1 MYPKINMEI
10 LFTLKLDPFTGLHTF
25 ANCIYSDVHS
35 DVHSDVYSDVHSD
48 VHSDVYTICN
58 YTQWTHKLKSE
69 SHLKRAQLY
78 TKFIIYIVLVVLV
91 VLVKLMVILKKNSL
105 WIRRV

>member
-1 MYPKINMEI
+1 MYSKINMEI

-25 ANCIYSDVHS
+25 ANCIY
-35 DVHSDVYSDVHSD
+35 SDVYSDVHSD

-69 SHLKRAQLY
+69 SHLKRAQLN

-91 VLVKLMVILKKNSL
+91 VLVKLMVI
-105 WIRRV
+105 